1 MKRFFNFLMVAAI
14 IMGMSGATFAKDFK
28 GVINYKITYPGTEVD
43 ASMAAMMPKMAILT
57 IRGDMSKFEISMGQ
71 MGSQMVIIDGVS
83 KTVTTCMDMMG
94 QKYYYVESQE
104 DITSEMDEDKVSIDI
119 KDETK
124 EIAGYE
130 CTKAVITVKEG
141 GEDMLFT
148 IYFTEEITSSS
159 LNMDNPYF
167 KDIPGAMLEFEV
179 NTGGGTMK
187 MSATSVNKKNVS
199 ESEFE
204 IPEGYVKK
212 TSAEVKQMF
221 GGGM

>member
-28 GVINYKITYPGTEVD
+28 GVINYKITYPGMEVD
-43 ASMAAMMPKMAILT
+43 APMAAMMPKMATLT
-57 IRGDMSKFEISMGQ
+57 IRGHMSKFEINMGQ
-71 MGSQMVIIDGVS
+71 MGSQMVIIDGKS
-83 KTVTTCMDMMG
+83 ETITTCMDMMG

-104 DITSEMDEDKVSIDI
+104 EINSDMDDDKLSIDI

-130 CTKAVITVKEG
+130 CTKAVITVKEA

-167 KDIPGAMLEFEV
+167 KDIPGAMLEFEI

-212 TSAEVKQMF
+212 TSSEVKQMY

>member
-28 GVINYKITYPGTEVD
+28 GVINYKITYPGMEVD

-71 MGSQMVIIDGVS
+71 MGSQVVIINGES
-83 KTVTTCMDMMG
+83 QIITTCMDMMG
-94 QKYYYVESQE
+94 QKYYYTESQE
-104 DITSEMDEDKVSIDI
+104 DIINDADKDKVSIDI

-130 CTKAVITVKEG
+130 CTKAVITVKES

-199 ESEFE
+199 ESEFDV
-204 IPEGYVKK
+204 PEGYVKK
-212 TSAEVKQMF
+212 SAAEVKQMF